1 MPAKNDDLHGN
12 VPENSPVALVM
23 VDVINDLEF
32 EGGEEL
38 LESAIPMAENLSRL
52 ADRARE
58 KGIAVIYV
66 NDNFGK
72 WRSDFRALLDH
83 VLQDDVRGRPVAK
96 LLEPKK
102 SDYFVLKPKHSGFFA
117 TTLETLLEY
126 LHARALI
133 ITGIAT
139 DRCVLF
145 TASDAHMRDLH
156 LYVPSDCCAAESVE
170 SHDMTLDLLR
180 RTLDADTTP
189 STELDLDEL
198 QRVTKEGAGTTTA
211 SER

>member
-12 VPENSPVALVM
+12 VPENSPVALIM

-32 EGGEEL
+32 DGGEKL
-38 LESAIPMAENLSRL
+38 LEQAIPMADCLSRL
-52 ADRARE
+52 ASRARNA
-58 KGIAVIYV
+58 GIAVIYV

-83 VLQDDVRGRPVAK
+83 CLNDDVRGKPVVERLK
-96 LLEPKK
+96 PKE
-102 SDYFVLKPKHSGFFA
+102 SDYFVLKPKHSGFFS

-126 LHARALI
+126 LHSKTVI
-133 ITGIAT
+133 VTGIST

-156 LYVPSDCCAAESVE
+156 LFVPEDCCSAQTPEQHRAAIEMIQRV
-170 SHDMTLDLLR
+170 LN
-180 RTLDADTTP
+180 ADTRP
-189 STELDLDEL
+189 SREIDLDSI
-198 QRVTKEGAGTTTA
+198 
-211 SER
+211 SE